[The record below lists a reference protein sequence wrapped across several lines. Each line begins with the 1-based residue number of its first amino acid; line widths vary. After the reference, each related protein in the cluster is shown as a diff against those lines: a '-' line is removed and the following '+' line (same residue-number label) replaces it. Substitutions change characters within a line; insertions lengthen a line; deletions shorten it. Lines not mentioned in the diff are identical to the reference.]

1 MLVIIMAQLRK
12 HFPNCENIFSENYKQ
27 YASTGQ
33 YYGPAFMPKTR
44 KKETRSN
51 EHWKLFVILEKSVQ
65 YKVELKKWR
74 CAIFTLLLSRIQ
86 QPPRKVDH
94 WTISLMLILIP

>member
-44 KKETRSN
+44 KKESRSN

-65 YKVELKKWR
+65 GWIVEM
-74 CAIFTLLLSRIQ
+74 TLCYFYVTVVSNS
-86 QPPRKVDH
+86 
-94 WTISLMLILIP
+94 TS